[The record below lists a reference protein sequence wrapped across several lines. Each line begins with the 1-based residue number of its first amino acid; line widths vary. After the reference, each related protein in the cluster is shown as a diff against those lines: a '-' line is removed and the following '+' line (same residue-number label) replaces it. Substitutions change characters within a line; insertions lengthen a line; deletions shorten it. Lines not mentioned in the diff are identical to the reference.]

1 MILTN
6 DLKSETIEALADLWG
21 NKNFK
26 TLVEVLRSTQDRWAK
41 LCLTRSTWEEVQKL
55 QWQASGLSI
64 VIKLVEEA
72 AKKLNGEKL

>member
-1 MILTN
+1 MNLTN
-6 DLKSETIEALADLWG
+6 DLKQETIEALADLAI

-26 TLVEVLRSTQDRWAK
+26 TLVEVLRLTQDRWAK

-64 VIKLVEEA
+64 VIRLVEEA
-72 AKKLNGEKL
+72 HEKLNTKK